1 MKHIIIL
8 NTLFIA
14 LLNIFNPLKYQ
25 YDYDL
30 INNYYM
36 NIGSFTKEQVLY
48 VKDNIGSYLTKL
60 DLLNTVE
67 LVLTITLLISIVF
80 YFIKGVNHE

>member
-36 NIGSFTKEQVLY
+36 RIGNFTKEQVLY
-48 VKDNIGSYLTKL
+48 VQNNIGSYLIKL

-67 LVLTITLLISIVF
+67 LFLIITLLISIAF